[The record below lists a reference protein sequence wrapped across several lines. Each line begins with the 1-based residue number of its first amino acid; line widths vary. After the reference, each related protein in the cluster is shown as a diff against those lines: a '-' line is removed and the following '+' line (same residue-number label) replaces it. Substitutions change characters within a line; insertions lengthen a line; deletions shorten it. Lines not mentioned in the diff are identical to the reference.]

1 MRIIIK
7 LLQHIID
14 LVINKIIIKKL
25 NDYDLRQ
32 VECELSYG
40 RNLNSD
46 FKIDLISD
54 LHSFSN
60 KTYNS

>member
-7 LLQHIID
+7 LLLHIID

-40 RNLNSD
+40 RSLNSD
-46 FKIDLISD
+46 FKID
-54 LHSFSN
+54 
-60 KTYNS
+60 